1 MSNRSRDL
9 LILLGAGASADAG
22 IPTSAAMITQIEEL
36 LRNDPDWMPFR
47 RLYEHVRSA
56 IHYSAG
62 LRGRFGDQVVYNI
75 ETLVNTL
82 LELER
87 NEEHPIYPF
96 IASWNSRF
104 LDLAGKDFCEIQK
117 FREKILER
125 LKGWMCPEDPGRRG
139 YYSGLRNLQQDL
151 NYSLRVF
158 SLNYDLCVESLR
170 ANEFRVE
177 TGFAGEG
184 PNNPWDPQRFAEI
197 ETSGDPFP
205 ELYLYKLHGSINW
218 KRDTSGRLYQV
229 DQIQN
234 VNARAMELI
243 FGREFKLE
251 AGDPYLFYTYEFR
264 RLTSE
269 ARTILTVGYGFADHH
284 INKLLTQAIR
294 EPNGPRLCIAS
305 NCRQEDVDSEQDRI
319 ATLLDLNCE
328 EINPCVVLPYRA
340 SELFT
345 KEDIGSFIKNLIP
358 QDAQPFLEAEVSS
371 EENIDNGDCAGVQ
384 A

>member
-9 LILLGAGASADAG
+9 LILLGAGASAEAG
-22 IPTSAAMITQIEEL
+22 IPTSAAMTTQIEEL
-36 LRNDPDWMPFR
+36 LKHDEEWKPFK

-62 LRGRFGDQVVYNI
+62 LRGRFGSDVVYNI

-104 LDLAGKDFCEIQK
+104 LDLAGKEFAEIQK
-117 FREKILER
+117 FREKILEK
-125 LKGWMCPEDPGRRG
+125 LKGWMCPEDPAKRG
-139 YYSGLRNLQQDL
+139 YYSGIRRLQQDL
-151 NYSLRVF
+151 NYPLRVF
-158 SLNYDLCVESLR
+158 SLNYDLCVEGLR
-170 ANEFRVE
+170 ANDFKVE

-197 ETSGDPFP
+197 ESSGDPFP
-205 ELYLYKLHGSINW
+205 EVFLYKLHGSINW
-218 KRDTSGRLYQV
+218 KRDAANGRLYQV

-264 RLTSE
+264 RLTAE

-294 EPNGPRLCIAS
+294 EPNGPRLCCAS
-305 NCRQEDVDSEQDRI
+305 NCEGAKVDTEQTRIASILDLDPSAGSVKVLPVGASALLSREDVGGYVRD
-319 ATLLDLNCE
+319 
-328 EINPCVVLPYRA
+328 
-340 SELFT
+340 
-345 KEDIGSFIKNLIP
+345 LIP
-358 QDAQPFLEAEVSS
+358 QEPEPFE
-371 EENIDNGDCAGVQ
+371 
-384 A
+384 